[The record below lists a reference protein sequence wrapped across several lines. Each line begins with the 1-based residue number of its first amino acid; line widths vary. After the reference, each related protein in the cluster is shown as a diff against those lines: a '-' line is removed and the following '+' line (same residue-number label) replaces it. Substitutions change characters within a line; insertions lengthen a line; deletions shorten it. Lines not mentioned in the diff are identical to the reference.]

1 MNISKILDQEQ
12 VEKNH
17 QLYAAGLL
25 DVVNFLVVDLWKQ
38 LEDENRLRGIVKT
51 YQRKVNTTLEGTS
64 YCGYS
69 ESEILLFGKI
79 LYLHKGL
86 LRKEFSRLVARKL
99 SPADASITIIR
110 RLLNI
115 ILEVEDVNNRS
126 DIEKIKEVIDSLWDY
141 IKNRSKNDSLF
152 NLADTVKTNLNLGNL
167 GKYSLDEF
175 TLKEPEYTKDP
186 IQDNGVRLDE
196 EGSLASEILEINM

>member
-1 MNISKILDQEQ
+1 MNISKILDQEN

-25 DVVNFLVVDLWKQ
+25 DVVNFLEADLWGQ
-38 LEDENRLRGIVKT
+38 LEEENRLRGIVKT
-51 YQRKVNTTLEGTS
+51 YQKKINTAFSKINSSTT
-64 YCGYS
+64 
-69 ESEILLFGKI
+69 ESDILLFGKI

-86 LRKEFSRLVARKL
+86 LRKEFNRLTTKRL

-110 RLLNI
+110 RLLSV
-115 ILEVEDVNNRS
+115 ILEVED
-126 DIEKIKEVIDSLWDY
+126 IEGKAEVESIKEVIDNLWEY

-152 NLADTVKTNLNLGNL
+152 NLADVVKTNLNKGSL
-167 GKYSLDEF
+167 GKYALDEF

-186 IQDNGVRLDE
+186 IQDDGVRLNESSDAANK
-196 EGSLASEILEINM
+196 LLEIEM

>member
-1 MNISKILDQEQ
+1 MNISKILDQEN

-25 DVVNFLVVDLWKQ
+25 DVVNFLEADLWGQ
-38 LEDENRLRGIVKT
+38 LEEENRLRGIVKT
-51 YQRKVNTTLEGTS
+51 YQKKINTAFSKINSSTT
-64 YCGYS
+64 
-69 ESEILLFGKI
+69 ESDILLFGKI

-86 LRKEFSRLVARKL
+86 LRKEFNRLTTKRL

-110 RLLNI
+110 RLLSI
-115 ILEVEDVNNRS
+115 ILEVED
-126 DIEKIKEVIDSLWDY
+126 IEGKAEVESIKEVIDNLWEY

-152 NLADTVKTNLNLGNL
+152 NLADVVKTNLNKGSL
-167 GKYSLDEF
+167 GKYTLDEF

-186 IQDNGVRLDE
+186 IQDDGVRLNE
-196 EGSLASEILEINM
+196 SSESANKLLEIEM